1 MVVRRNII
9 KSKPKITR
17 ITRSEEYIINSK
29 YLGEE
34 PSFESGKALN
44 SIDYIRA
51 LNWYN
56 YMCSINEAREYLT
69 DYFLSNNRHDDI
81 KNLNR
86 VSDTWVST
94 TAGWISRL
102 LSKGVILPKETVD
115 IFNNL
120 IASMFSHNSP
130 RERIEPLVPR
140 ASPQQRIKERTHD
153 IIGDIEVELD
163 NNSKF
168 SLYEWLKTNNIPS
181 IYAPKIIEYYTPWL
195 EEIKESTKSKD
206 VQLKEAYKNF
216 SKKAL
221 TERISLLQTI
231 ISDAERYGNV
241 AKKTRKP
248 RKPRAISIERKLKS
262 FVYQKEDKEFKI
274 ASVNPEK
281 IIGATELWTINTKY
295 KLMTVIRALDR
306 GGLQIKGTTIINVDE
321 NNSFTKR
328 MGRKP
333 EYFINK
339 IQNSGKIVLKKVM
352 DESKYDAPLS
362 IRINEN
368 TILLRIMP

>member
-1 MVVRRNII
+1 M
-9 KSKPKITR
+9 
-17 ITRSEEYIINSK
+17 
-29 YLGEE
+29 
-34 PSFESGKALN
+34 
-44 SIDYIRA
+44 
-51 LNWYN
+51 
-56 YMCSINEAREYLT
+56 
-69 DYFLSNNRHDDI
+69 
-81 KNLNR
+81 
-86 VSDTWVST
+86 
-94 TAGWISRL
+94 
-102 LSKGVILPKETVD
+102 
-115 IFNNL
+115 
-120 IASMFSHNSP
+120 
-130 RERIEPLVPR
+130 
-140 ASPQQRIKERTHD
+140 
-153 IIGDIEVELD
+153 
-163 NNSKF
+163 
-168 SLYEWLKTNNIPS
+168 
-181 IYAPKIIEYYTPWL
+181 
-195 EEIKESTKSKD
+195 
-206 VQLKEAYKNF
+206 
-216 SKKAL
+216 
-221 TERISLLQTI
+221 QTI